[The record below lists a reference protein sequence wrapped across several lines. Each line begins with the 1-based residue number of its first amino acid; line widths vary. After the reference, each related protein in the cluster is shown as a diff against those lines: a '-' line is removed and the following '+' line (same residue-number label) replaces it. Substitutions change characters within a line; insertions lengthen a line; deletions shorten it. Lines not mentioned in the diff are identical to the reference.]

1 MTSFVA
7 ISDTHGFYWDIEVPD
22 GDVLIHAGD
31 ITGQGTYENLE
42 DFNEWLATL
51 PHKHK
56 IVIAGNHDWC
66 CEWDQARCRG
76 ILTNAVYLQ
85 DEAVYIEGFKIYG
98 SPHSPTF
105 YDWAFNLDRGAPLRE
120 KWDLIP
126 NDVDVL
132 VTHGPPWGIL
142 DEVANS
148 MKLMNVGCQDLGDAV
163 DRVKPKVHVFGH
175 IHEGYGTQ
183 QEPDTL
189 FVNASINTARYRPI
203 QPAITFSLPRET

>member
-1 MTSFVA
+1 MTRFVA
-7 ISDTHGFYWDIEVPD
+7 ISDTHGFYHRIDVPD
-22 GDVLIHAGD
+22 GDILIHAGD
-31 ITGQGTYENLE
+31 ITGQGTYEDLE
-42 DFNEWLATL
+42 DFNEWLGSL

-56 IVIAGNHDWC
+56 IIVAGNHDWC
-66 CEWDQARCRG
+66 FEWDKERCRK
-76 ILTNAVYLQ
+76 ILTNAIYLQ
-85 DEAVYIEGFKIYG
+85 DEAIEIEGFKIYG
-98 SPHSPTF
+98 SPWQPEF
-105 YDWAFNLDRGAPLRE
+105 FQWAFNLKRGAELRE

-148 MKLMNVGCQDLGDAV
+148 QMLRNVGCQDLGDAV

-183 QEPDTL
+183 QEPETL

-203 QPAITFSLPRET
+203 QPAVEFALPREV